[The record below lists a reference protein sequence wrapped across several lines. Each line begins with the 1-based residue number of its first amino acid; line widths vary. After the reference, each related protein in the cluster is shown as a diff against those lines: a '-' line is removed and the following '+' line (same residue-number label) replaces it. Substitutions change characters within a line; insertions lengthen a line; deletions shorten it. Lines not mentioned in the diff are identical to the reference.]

1 MNNSYIL
8 YNIRLQ
14 WHTSSGGCD
23 SLQVRPRGATPRPRS
38 GADVRRTLCPRG
50 SSQKELPHRP
60 RSGQWPRVP
69 GCDSS
74 EAPGRSYPRSKKRW
88 LPGHRRAERSY
99 STFKDRRGGSE
110 ETPLVQ
116 GKRNPSK
123 TVGVARGHMRPDTL
137 KPYSQKTS
145 QSNHTRT
152 TALSNSMKLSHALW
166 GHPRQGGHGGE
177 I

>member
-14 WHTSSGGCD
+14 WHTSSSGCD

-38 GADVRRTLCPRG
+38 GADARRTPCPRG

-74 EAPGRSYPRSKKRW
+74 EAPGRSYPTRGQGQQPGGATPGPRSGGCLGTGGPRGATPHSRSGGVAAGRSNPMSKEQW
-88 LPGHRRAERSY
+88 LPGHRRA
-99 STFKDRRGGSE
+99 
-110 ETPLVQ
+110 
-116 GKRNPSK
+116 
-123 TVGVARGHMRPDTL
+123 
-137 KPYSQKTS
+137 
-145 QSNHTRT
+145 
-152 TALSNSMKLSHALW
+152 
-166 GHPRQGGHGGE
+166 
-177 I
+177 